1 MDDKDLAADRSVIA
15 PTQWYIGAGVRE
27 TIVDLKQ
34 DQLVR
39 ITKESEPDI
48 NVIAQRDDGDEE
60 TYTVRGNP
68 TSFDVR
74 GSRID
79 IVNLEP
85 AASKED
91 VKGTFAY
98 LPIRPIRAA
107 TSD

>member
-1 MDDKDLAADRSVIA
+1 MDDKDLAAERSVIA
-15 PTQWYIGAGVRE
+15 PAQWYIGAGIRE

-39 ITKESEPDI
+39 ITKASEPDI
-48 NVIAQRDDGDEE
+48 NVIAQREAGEEE

-79 IVNLEP
+79 ILNLES
-85 AASKED
+85 AESKKD
-91 VKGTFAY
+91 ARGTFAY
-98 LPIRPIRAA
+98 LPIRPSRSA
-107 TSD
+107 TSG